1 VLYNEQSGPIGDCCT
16 GFPGKPSF
24 LRFNPNQSA
33 PLFTMQFLF
42 PAFLSALAVL
52 AVPII
57 IHLFYFRRFKRV
69 YFTNVR
75 FLKEVKEETSNRQK
89 LRNLLVLLMRC
100 LAIAAMVLAFAQ
112 PFIPLGSDVKKGE
125 RAVAVYIDNSFSM
138 NALSKD
144 APLLEL
150 AKQRA
155 RDIISAYGVTD
166 RFQVL
171 TNDFEGRDQRLVS
184 KEDALSRI
192 EEIRSSP
199 ASRDLSKVLIRQ
211 QQCLNTGKQE
221 NRIAFLVSDFQ
232 SNISDVRNFR
242 DSLLEVNL
250 VPMRAVQERNVS
262 IDSAWF
268 ESPVQILNQPANLI
282 VKISNRSDDRAEDI
296 RLSLR
301 HDGQTKPVGAV
312 SIAARGSLLDT
323 VSFTILHP
331 GWHEARL
338 SLTDYPVQ
346 FDDDYFLTFYVAE
359 RINVLAVNG
368 SQANTYLGNAFL
380 GAKYFQLDQS
390 DARALDYSKF
400 ANYQLIVLNELPA
413 VSSGL
418 ATELKTFCQNG
429 GNVLVFPAQTAEL
442 NSYNTLLQNFNA
454 GNLGAYE
461 PTARQASQI
470 NTEEFVF
477 RDVFLNKSAN
487 LRLPATQGNFKIA
500 PSRGEQILTYRDGS
514 AYLAKFSE
522 GEGALYLCAAPL
534 NEQQNDL
541 VRNGEIFVPMLF
553 KMAIAG
559 TKGRQIAYSIGKDEV
574 LEAKHQVSA
583 GGETTYKLRRIAEA
597 PGDQSGNAQAA
608 ATTGEFIP
616 EQRIFGA
623 KVLLTPGTQVRDAG
637 WYQLQLK
644 SDSTLAEFAFNYDR
658 KESDLRFF
666 TDEALAEG
674 LPANMKVLSA
684 NVEANFSQVVDEQER
699 GIVLWRW
706 CIVFALLFLALEV
719 MFLRL
724 WKV

>member
-1 VLYNEQSGPIGDCCT
+1 
-16 GFPGKPSF
+16 
-24 LRFNPNQSA
+24 
-33 PLFTMQFLF
+33 MQFLF
-42 PAFLSALAVL
+42 PAFLSAIAVISI
-52 AVPII
+52 PII

-112 PFIPLGSDVKKGE
+112 PFIPLNSGVKKGE
-125 RAVAVYIDNSFSM
+125 RAVSVFIDNSFSM

-155 RDIISAYGVTD
+155 RDIVSAYNVED
-166 RFQVL
+166 RFQIL

-192 EEIRSSP
+192 EEIRTSP
-199 ASRDLSKVLIRQ
+199 ASRELSKVLTRQ

-221 NRIAFLVSDFQ
+221 NKTAFVVSDFQ
-232 SNISDVRNFR
+232 QNIVDLSNFKDTLI
-242 DSLLEVNL
+242 EVSL
-250 VPMRAVQERNVS
+250 VPMRAVQEKNVS
-262 IDSAWF
+262 VDSAWF
-268 ESPVQILNQPANLI
+268 ESPVQILNQPANLF
-282 VKISNRSDDRAEDI
+282 VKLSNRSDEAATDI

-312 SIAARGSLLDT
+312 NIPARGTRLDT

-331 GWHEARL
+331 GWHEAKL

-346 FDDDYFLTFYVAE
+346 FDDDYFLSFYVAE
-359 RINVLAVNG
+359 RINVLSVNG
-368 SQANTYLGNAFL
+368 SAQNKFLDNAFL
-380 GAKYFQLDQS
+380 GAKYFHLDNA
-390 DARALDYSKF
+390 DVRALDYSKF
-400 ANYQLIVLNELPA
+400 GDYQLIVLHELTSI
-413 VSSGL
+413 SSGL
-418 ATELKTFCQNG
+418 ANELKTFCQNG
-429 GNVLVFPAQTAEL
+429 GNVLAFPSQTADL
-442 NSYNTLLQNFNA
+442 NSYNAFLQNFAA

-461 PTARQASQI
+461 PTPRQTSQV

-487 LRLPATQGNFKIA
+487 LRLPSTQGNFKIA
-500 PSRGEQILTYRDGS
+500 PARGEQILTYRDGTS
-514 AYLAKFSE
+514 LLSKFPQ
-522 GEGALYLCAAPL
+522 GEGALYFSAAPL
-534 NEQQNDL
+534 NEQVNDL

-559 TKGRQIAYSIGKDEV
+559 NKSRQIAYTIGKDEV
-574 LEAKHQVSA
+574 LEAKHQISA
-583 GGETTYKLRRIAEA
+583 RGETNYKLRLTVDGGRPTAN
-597 PGDQSGNAQAA
+597 GNTNQEPS
-608 ATTGEFIP
+608 TGNPQPSTEFIP
-616 EQRIFGA
+616 EQRIFGS

-637 WYQLQLK
+637 WYQLHLNP
-644 SDSTLAEFAFNYDR
+644 DSTLAEFAFNYDR
-658 KESDLRFF
+658 KESDLSFK

-674 LPANMKVLSA
+674 LPKHMKVLA
-684 NVEANFSQVVDEQER
+684 TNIEANFSQVVNEQER

-706 CIVFALLFLALEV
+706 CVIFALLFLALEV
-719 MFLRL
+719 LFLRL

>member
-1 VLYNEQSGPIGDCCT
+1 
-16 GFPGKPSF
+16 
-24 LRFNPNQSA
+24 
-33 PLFTMQFLF
+33 MQFLF

-112 PFIPLGSDVKKGE
+112 PFIPLGSEVKKGE
-125 RAVAVYIDNSFSM
+125 RAISVFVDNSFSM

-155 RDIISAYGVTD
+155 RDIVTAFAVTD

-192 EEIRSSP
+192 EEIRISP

-221 NRIAFLVSDFQ
+221 NRVAYLVSDFQ
-232 SNISDVRNFR
+232 ANISDVRNFR
-242 DSLLEVNL
+242 DSLIEVNL

-282 VKISNRSDDRAEDI
+282 VKLSNRSDDDAEDI

-312 SIAARGSLLDT
+312 NITARGSLLDT

-338 SLTDYPVQ
+338 SVTDYPVQ
-346 FDDDYFLTFYVAE
+346 FDDDYYLTFYVAE
-359 RINVLAVNG
+359 RIQVLAVNG
-368 SQANTYLGNAFL
+368 AQANPFLSNAFL

-390 DARALDYSKF
+390 DARSLDYSKF

-413 VSSGL
+413 LSSGL

-429 GNVLVFPAQTAEL
+429 GNVLVFPSQTAEL
-442 NSYNTLLQNFNA
+442 NSYNTLLQNFAA
-454 GNLGAYE
+454 GNLGAFE

-487 LRLPATQGNFKIA
+487 LRLPSTQGNFKIA
-500 PSRGEQILTYRDGS
+500 PARGEHILTYRDGS

-522 GEGALYLCAAPL
+522 GEGALYFCAAPL

-559 TKGRQIAYSIGKDEV
+559 AKGRQIAYTIGKDEV
-574 LEAKHQVSA
+574 LEAKHQVAA
-583 GGETTYKLRRIAEA
+583 GGETTYKLRRRVETVADNTVNN
-597 PGDQSGNAQAA
+597 PQAA
-608 ATTGEFIP
+608 STAGEFIP

-644 SDSTLAEFAFNYDR
+644 SDSTLAAFAFNYDR
-658 KESDLRFF
+658 KESDLRFA

-674 LPANMKVLSA
+674 LPDNMKVLSA

-706 CIVFALLFLALEV
+706 CVVFALLFLALEV
-719 MFLRL
+719 LFLRL